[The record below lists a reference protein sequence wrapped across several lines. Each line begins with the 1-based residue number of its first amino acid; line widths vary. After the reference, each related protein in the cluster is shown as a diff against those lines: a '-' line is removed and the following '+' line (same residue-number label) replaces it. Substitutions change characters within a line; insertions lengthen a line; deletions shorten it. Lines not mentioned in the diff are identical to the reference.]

1 MLALQTLRNNLE
13 TVQSRIESAAQRAG
27 RNDRITLVVVTKGH
41 GIEAIRVLAGTGVNE
56 IGESY
61 VQEALGK
68 QEQLSDQPAI
78 HWHLIGHV
86 QSRKAEDA
94 AGNFS
99 LVHSVDSLKLARRL
113 DRFAG
118 QTGRELPI
126 LLELNVGGEA
136 AKYGWPASTDSQFA
150 ANLTEIDLVLQLP
163 NLKVHGLM
171 CIAPMTDN
179 SEQARPF
186 FERTRSYR
194 DQLSRRFPAGEWG
207 QLSMG
212 MSDDFEAAILEGA
225 TLLRV
230 GTAILGPR
238 PR

>member
-1 MLALQTLRNNLE
+1 MLDSQTLRNNLE

-27 RNDRITLVVVTKGH
+27 RTDRITLVVVTKGH
-41 GIEAIRVLAGTGVNE
+41 GIEAVRALAGLGVNE

-61 VQEALGK
+61 VEETLRK
-68 QEQLSDQPAI
+68 QEQLNDQPGV

-94 AGNFS
+94 ARSFS
-99 LVHSVDSLKLARRL
+99 MVHSVDSLKLARRL

-118 QTGRELPI
+118 QAGRALPI

-136 AKYGWPASTDSQFA
+136 TKYGWPASTDSQFA
-150 ANLTEIDLVLQLP
+150 ANLTEIEQVLQLP

-171 CIAPMTDN
+171 CIALMTDN

-186 FERTRSYR
+186 FERTRNYR
-194 DQLSRRFPAGEWG
+194 DQLSHRFPAAEWG

-238 PR
+238 PQ